1 MVKKHVII
9 GFFVGLIANVI
20 GLFIAATLLGKLS
33 DNNDNFIQV
42 FKAAQSQGF
51 LGKLLS
57 IGAVLNLIVFFY
69 YLKKKQDYKARGV
82 LLATIIVAIIT
93 FLIKL

>member
-42 FKAAQSQGF
+42 FKAAQSQDIRSF
-51 LGKLLS
+51 IMEK
-57 IGAVLNLIVFFY
+57 VPV
-69 YLKKKQDYKARGV
+69 
-82 LLATIIVAIIT
+82 
-93 FLIKL
+93 